1 MILYVIELYAQINAS
16 STVKSCNTPVFAF
29 FHRHQGNVFRPFSL
43 GGLWMRLS
51 FKNMYGEKSYDGSAL
66 FDYSNLNDKISV
78 KSMSEFCDQF
88 YSWKKS
94 QLKLELHFGNLSP
107 EIFSYKKK

>member
-1 MILYVIELYAQINAS
+1 
-16 STVKSCNTPVFAF
+16 
-29 FHRHQGNVFRPFSL
+29 
-43 GGLWMRLS
+43 MRLS

-88 YSWKKS
+88 YS
-94 QLKLELHFGNLSP
+94 
-107 EIFSYKKK
+107 